1 MAVKTRQFRSNG
13 REPYVFRV
21 DHPGDL
27 FGSHADL
34 MREAFGPEDRLLYL
48 LYSPVWEGEEAP
60 FGVRAPSASHAVAVT
75 EDRFIVSEDRHQ
87 TGAPATV
94 LTISFDRVIEV
105 ELGHALLIGW
115 FALRF
120 VRDGDVVSS
129 SLLFPASTGM
139 LHFAAAIR
147 RYRRATQSAPARS
160 SQEGMAWHEVLGA
173 TQTLLASTIQ
183 TLIVEGERAEHAVLS
198 SETWSGAARR
208 RKPPVCLSAN
218 GILLL
223 TDCGILH
230 AEEQPPLRPE
240 MLSFGVRA
248 VCIPRNALRSAHV
261 IERHLSGKPLL
272 FLRLGVGRNSASVQR
287 DVPFAAENSQAV
299 AQVLARVVE
308 LAATGGDQGCG
319 S

>member
-1 MAVKTRQFRSNG
+1 VKTRQFRSNG

-34 MREAFGPEDRLLYL
+34 MSAALGPEERLLYL

-60 FGVRAPSASHAVAVT
+60 FGVRAPSASHAFAVA

-87 TGAPATV
+87 TGVPATV
-94 LTISFDRVIEV
+94 LTIPFHRVIEV
-105 ELGHALLIGW
+105 ELGSALLIGW

-120 VRDGDVVSS
+120 IRDGNVVSS
-129 SLLFPASTGM
+129 SILFPASTGM

-147 RYRRATQSAPARS
+147 HYRRATQPAPVSS
-160 SQEGMAWHEVLGA
+160 SQGDMAWREVLGA
-173 TQTLLASTIQ
+173 TRTLLAGTIQ
-183 TLIVEGERAEHAVLS
+183 TLILEGERAEHAVHS
-198 SETWSGAARR
+198 AETWSAGARR
-208 RKPPVCLSAN
+208 RKPPVCLSAY

-230 AEEQPPLRPE
+230 AEEQPPMRPD

-248 VCIPRNALRSAHV
+248 VCIPGNALRSASV
-261 IERHLSGKPLL
+261 IERDLSGKTLL

-287 DVPFAAENSQAV
+287 DVPFAAESSQAA
-299 AQVLARVVE
+299 AQILARLME
-308 LAATGGDQGCG
+308 LPASEGDQGCG